1 MKPWLSVSIALCLV
15 VPTLASAEEVLLDG
29 IAAQVGNEIVLLSE
43 VMVAA
48 GPTEQRARAA
58 GASEQDILGIRSQAL
73 DVAIERALI
82 RQVVRR
88 AELDASEAEVD
99 DAIRGIAEENK
110 ITDAELRTSV
120 ESQGM
125 PYTVYRERIRGEIEH
140 SKVMQGIVA
149 SRVRVTEDDIKD
161 LYLQELGEQPEGGR
175 EFYLRH
181 ILVAASPERSV
192 AETCQVAAAGRAR
205 IAGGEEF
212 MPVAAQISQ
221 ANPER
226 GGTLGWIHERELAAW
241 MKPIVLSLGNSGL
254 SDVIEMP
261 FGCNLIELVDHR
273 DYTPISY
280 EQAQGPLHGQL
291 FNQQM
296 ELEYTKF
303 IEELRAD
310 TYIERKDVFAASE
323 AGPS

>member
-1 MKPWLSVSIALCLV
+1 MKPWLPVSIAVCLA
-15 VPTLASAEEVLLDG
+15 VPTLMSAEEVLLDG

-58 GASEQDILGIRSQAL
+58 GATDEDIAGIRSQAL

-88 AELDASEAEVD
+88 AELDASDAEVD
-99 DAIRGIAEENK
+99 DAIQGIADENK
-110 ITDAELRTSV
+110 ISQSELRSSV

-125 PYTVYRERIRGEIEH
+125 PYTVYRERIRAEIEH

-149 SRVRVTEDDIKD
+149 SRVRVSEDDIKD
-161 LYLQELGEQPEGGR
+161 LYRQELGEQPEGGR

-181 ILVAASPERSV
+181 ILVAAGPERSV
-192 AETCQVAAAGRAR
+192 AETCRVAGEGRAR

-212 MPVAAQISQ
+212 MPVASEISQ

-226 GGTLGWIHERELAAW
+226 GGTLGWIHEEELAAW
-241 MKPIVLSLGNSGL
+241 MKPAVVSLGDAGL

-261 FGCNLIELVDHR
+261 FGCNLIELVDQR
-273 DYTPISY
+273 SYTPISY
-280 EQAQGPLHGQL
+280 EQAQSPLHGQL

-310 TYIERKDVFAASE
+310 TYIERKDVFAGGG
-323 AGPS
+323 AGSS